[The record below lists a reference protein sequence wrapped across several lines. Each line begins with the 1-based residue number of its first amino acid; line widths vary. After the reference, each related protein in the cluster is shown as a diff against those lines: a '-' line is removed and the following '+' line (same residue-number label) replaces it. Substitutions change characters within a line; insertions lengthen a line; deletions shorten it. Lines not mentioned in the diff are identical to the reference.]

1 MTSKGTDTRTSARSL
16 RLTIVPTTL
25 KVANAYIAQYHRHNR
40 PVPGCISVVGV
51 SDGERLRGVAV
62 VGRPIARALDDG
74 FTAEVRRCC
83 TDGAPNACSMLYRA
97 AWRAVKALG
106 YRKVITYTLPEEG
119 GASLKASGFTLAG
132 AGRRRTLEPPRP
144 PRRRHAPDRQ
154 EAALGAAHMS
164 GSQRP
169 NHDAGR
175 DAQGRSSATQGT
187 RKRRRRPRRDTGA
200 DAPLRLLPG
209 RTRPMRREQERQ
221 LVRRWPSF

>member
-1 MTSKGTDTRTSARSL
+1 MTEHDKQRNRYAHERASL

-25 KVANAYIAQYHRHNR
+25 KAANTYIAQYHRHNR

-51 SDGERLRGVAV
+51 SDGEQLRGVAV

-119 GASLKASGFTLAG
+119 GASLRASGFTLADANAG
-132 AGRRRTLEPPRP
+132 GGRWNRPGRR
-144 PRRRHAPDRQ
+144 
-154 EAALGAAHMS
+154 AA
-164 GSQRP
+164 
-169 NHDAGR
+169 
-175 DAQGRSSATQGT
+175 
-187 RKRRRRPRRDTGA
+187 DTHPTGKK
-200 DAPLRLLPG
+200 LRWELL
-209 RTRPMRREQERQ
+209 T
-221 LVRRWPSF
+221 

>member
-1 MTSKGTDTRTSARSL
+1 LTESDKHRRAHAHECASL

-119 GASLKASGFTLAG
+119 GASLRASGFTLADANAG
-132 AGRRRTLEPPRP
+132 GGRWNRAGRR
-144 PRRRHAPDRQ
+144 
-154 EAALGAAHMS
+154 AA
-164 GSQRP
+164 
-169 NHDAGR
+169 
-175 DAQGRSSATQGT
+175 
-187 RKRRRRPRRDTGA
+187 DTHPTGKK
-200 DAPLRLLPG
+200 LRWELL
-209 RTRPMRREQERQ
+209 T
-221 LVRRWPSF
+221 